1 MRRKRSAT
9 ESIDPLVSSAAHSSL
24 RITTAGL
31 TPRSRTNPHL
41 LLRPPGRRPR
51 RTTRRR
57 RVDLVGL
64 AEQGG
69 KISDR
74 PEIGVDGAALALH
87 SGLLDLQV
95 DEGLR
100 VNRELAGKAV
110 ALGLPSFVVR
120 GAELGDRRRA
130 QGEGPN

>member
-1 MRRKRSAT
+1 M
-9 ESIDPLVSSAAHSSL
+9 
-24 RITTAGL
+24 
-31 TPRSRTNPHL
+31 
-41 LLRPPGRRPR
+41 
-51 RTTRRR
+51 
-57 RVDLVGL
+57 

-120 GAELGDRRRA
+120 GAELGDRATRSR
-130 QGEGPN
+130 